1 MIKIDNLKL
10 ENLRNG
16 AHFEFHSSTIQ
27 RAKANSTVNT
37 QFEKFLTPY
46 NADFQ
51 LEDKALKVS
60 QKSFLTDDIVKVDD
74 LRKNLYLTY
83 RKMVKAMLDYPIEN
97 MASAAKVL
105 AQNIKDYN
113 IDPNGQMD
121 LETGLLHNMLTDLKG
136 DLAEQV
142 ELLNLTPVIEQLEI
156 ANTKMRE
163 LLEERNTAY
172 AERKVGAMRES
183 RAKVDEDYRK
193 FIQVVNAYILMEEDE
208 EVISFAKKQ
217 NAAIL
222 RYRQIIGQ
230 TSGNKKPDEGG
241 DEPTPEPETPAI
253 TAVYQKEG
261 GDPEN
266 PHRIGRDEQ
275 TMVEYQGFTLKGQ
288 NGTLEHVIGLVNDQ
302 DYIEWI
308 KPETITNVT
317 DTSFEFTMVP
327 DLTEGQYKVR
337 IETYDGGSPL
347 VVEYPEMI
355 TLW

>member
-27 RAKANSTVNT
+27 RAKSNSTVNT

-142 ELLNLTPVIEQLEI
+142 ELLNLTPVIEQLET
-156 ANTKMRE
+156 ANTKMSGIMTLLIPRE
-163 LLEERNTAY
+163 NQSPIPITRY
-172 AERKVGAMRES
+172 KI
-183 RAKVDEDYRK
+183 DEDYRK